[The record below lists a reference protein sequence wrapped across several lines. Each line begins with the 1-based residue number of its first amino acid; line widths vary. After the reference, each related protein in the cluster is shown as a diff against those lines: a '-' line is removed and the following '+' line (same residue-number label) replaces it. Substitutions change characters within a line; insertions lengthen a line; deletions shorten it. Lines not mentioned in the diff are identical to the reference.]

1 MLLAGIVILII
12 ASVIQCWYAA
22 NKAAYPG
29 DRAAGYFWLGT
40 FSLVISILLLITGVA
55 TVWISSSILIAIVA
69 IAIYFFLL
77 PLLVM
82 PLMQR
87 IYIPALPKKVSDS
100 EWEKI
105 AGLQDA
111 PAKSPSANK
120 FWTQLFL
127 TIQYAAERGDAF
139 IDINAGELH
148 RKVGSYPDSK
158 NHRMPVCC
166 KVMKEE
172 MQPGDVILHEPQKGS
187 RASLTIRYIL
197 PRQSS
202 QNDPKDQK
210 LDSMRQEA
218 EQFFRDRDSIGELL
232 ANSGPVDREEQ
243 ATLAS
248 YYRFGIG
255 TIPKDDAKALY
266 WYRKAAEQGHP
277 DAQIQLL
284 ESYFYG
290 DEIPQD
296 YVEAAF
302 WAHKASEQGN
312 AYGQLWLGGFYE
324 KGEVLQQDYSKAAY
338 WYRKAAEVGFPNA
351 KWFLGMLYK
360 SGLGVPQ
367 DNSEAYFWQTL
378 AVSEWTSTHVFIED
392 SYSLATKE
400 TGSALTEAQRVAVR
414 QRVDIWIADHPA
426 EN

>member
-22 NKAAYPG
+22 NTAAYPG

-40 FSLVISILLLITGVA
+40 FGLVISILLLITGAVV
-55 TVWISSSILIAIVA
+55 VWLESSLWLALAAV
-69 IAIYFFLL
+69 AIYFFIL
-77 PLLVM
+77 PLLIM
-82 PLMQR
+82 PFMQKV
-87 IYIPALPKKVSDS
+87 YVPAPPKKISDS

-105 AGLQDA
+105 AGLNDVTTR
-111 PAKSPSANK
+111 PKTAND
-120 FWTQLFL
+120 FWLQLFL
-127 TIQYAAERGDAF
+127 KIQRANEHGETFVDV
-139 IDINAGELH
+139 NAGELH
-148 RKVGSYPDSK
+148 RLVGDYPGSD
-158 NHRMPVCC
+158 HRMPTCC
-166 KVMKEE
+166 RVMREE
-172 MQPGDVILHEPQKGS
+172 MQPDDTILHEPQKGS
-187 RASLTIRYIL
+187 GASLTIRYLL

-210 LDSMRQEA
+210 LDYMRQEA
-218 EQFFRDRDSIGELL
+218 EQFFRDRDAVGELL
-232 ANSGPVDREEQ
+232 ANSEPIDREEQ

-255 TIPKDDAKALY
+255 TIPKDAAQALY
-266 WYRKAAEQGHP
+266 WYRKAAEQGHV

-302 WAHKASEQGN
+302 WAHNAAEQGN
-312 AYGQLWLGGFYE
+312 SYGQLWLGGFYE

-378 AVSEWTSTHVFIED
+378 AVSEWTSTHVPIED
-392 SYSLATKE
+392 SYSLACKE
-400 TGSALTEAQRVAVR
+400 TGLALTEAQRTAV
-414 QRVDIWIADHPA
+414 QHRVDIWIADHPA